1 MKPGIMSVGRAA
13 LASLLVGCSGGGAH
27 GGWEDASVDAASGCT
42 VTTSCPDA
50 GAPSYDKTIA
60 PILEHACVGCHSAS
74 GAAGYPETTYA
85 EVAGQAEPM
94 LSQVSGC
101 VMPPLTGPGGMAV
114 PELTPTE
121 RLALTAWLVC
131 GAPDN

>member
-1 MKPGIMSVGRAA
+1 MRLVVA
-13 LASLLVGCSGGGAH
+13 LALLGALVGCSSGGAH
-27 GGWEDASVDAASGCT
+27 GWQDASTEAASGCT
-42 VTTSCPDA
+42 VTTSCPEA
-50 GAPSYDKTIA
+50 GAPSYEKTIA
-60 PILEHACVGCHSAS
+60 PILEHACVGCHSAT
-74 GAAGYPETTYA
+74 GAAGYPETSYA

-101 VMPPLTGPGGMAV
+101 VMPPLSGPDNTAV
-114 PELTPTE
+114 PQLTATE